1 MEVEEGN
8 PLDVEV
14 QGLLFLHLPS
24 HQQDW
29 DSNHSRSETQE
40 EKTNPKAE
48 TKKETKTKN
57 TITKLIGLRALL
69 IQLTNESF

>member
-40 EKTNPKAE
+40 EKTKTKTE
-48 TKKETKTKN
+48 TKKKTKTKKN
-57 TITKLIGLRALL
+57 YRI
-69 IQLTNESF
+69 ESTLNSADE